1 MKIST
6 DTGRLNQRI
15 TIQCRKT
22 VYDEIGNQ
30 TSEWTDFHS
39 CWAAVNGVSGREYR
53 EARQQNA
60 ENTVNFK
67 IRYCKKLAE
76 LEPVGFRILF
86 RGKIYNI
93 TSIDNQLF
101 ANDLINIKGAAK
113 SEQY

>member
-6 DTGRLNQRI
+6 DTGKLNQRI
-15 TIQCRKT
+15 TIQRQKT
-22 VYDEIGNQ
+22 VFDEIGNQ

-39 CWAAVNGVSGREYR
+39 CWAAVNGLSGREYW

-67 IRYCKKLAE
+67 IRYCQKLAE
-76 LEPVGFRILF
+76 LDTVGFQILF
-86 RGKIYNI
+86 RDKIYNI

-101 ANDLINIKGAAK
+101 ANSLINIKGVVK
-113 SEQY
+113 SEQH